1 MKLQSPLGAFLK
13 KLRIDLGITQKQMS
27 ADIEVTSTFLST
39 VEAGRK
45 PAPSNVLERIS
56 QYYQLS
62 PDQVSKMNSLAT
74 AQRKNVRIS
83 LEELTDKQ
91 RELAIQFAENV
102 HKLDADAIWQITN
115 AVHRCSSYKS

>member
-62 PDQVSKMNSLAT
+62 PDQVSEMNALAT
-74 AQRKNVRIS
+74 AQRKNVRIP
-83 LEELTDKQ
+83 LEDLTDKQ
-91 RELAIQFAENV
+91 RELAIRFAENV
-102 HKLDADAIWQITN
+102 HKLDADAIWEITN
-115 AVHRCSSYKS
+115 LVHRCSLYKS